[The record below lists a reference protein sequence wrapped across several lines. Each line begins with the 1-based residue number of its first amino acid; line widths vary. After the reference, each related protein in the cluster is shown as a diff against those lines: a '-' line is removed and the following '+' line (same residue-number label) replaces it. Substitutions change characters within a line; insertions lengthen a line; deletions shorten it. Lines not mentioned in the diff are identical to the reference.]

1 MSIFKKAEKLAILT
15 AEIKKE
21 TILSCVDKT
30 PLNTIL
36 FKHPT
41 SKADTPLMILIH
53 PLGAYAEF
61 YRGFIQRLQRYLQT
75 DVLTFDS
82 RGHGCNPEQ
91 NQIKQA
97 AAGLDDSLS
106 VQQSENSFIVANSEF
121 SVGTGEVENM
131 LEQNNNNN
139 SNNNTN
145 NNNNSHSITTVT
157 NLSAVRASIQSSS
170 LSKRLIGPETS
181 SPKNQVISRTT
192 LNLLNSKSSICTESE
207 VSEISRN
214 PETPRRVNLVNGC
227 ADFTVHDLVLD
238 LLQIVQIYRRK
249 YLAVFE
255 IWRNFTEF
263 VSKILFN
270 RLKFFHVRFL
280 DKRYS
285 VTFHVWAP

>member
-61 YRGFIQRLQRYLQT
+61 YRGFIQRLQKYLQT

-82 RGHGCNPEQ
+82 RGHGCHQEQ
-91 NQIKQA
+91 NQMKQA

-106 VQQSENSFIVANSEF
+106 VQQSENSFVVANSEF

-131 LEQNNNNN
+131 LEQDNN
-139 SNNNTN
+139 SNNNNTNTN

-170 LSKRLIGPETS
+170 LSKRLTGPETS

-207 VSEISRN
+207 VSEMSRN
-214 PETPRRVNLVNGC
+214 PDTPRRVNLVNGC
-227 ADFTVHDLVLD
+227 ADFTVQDLVLD

-249 YLAVFE
+249 YWVVFE
-255 IWRNFTEF
+255 IWRNFMEF
-263 VSKILFN
+263 MSKM
-270 RLKFFHVRFL
+270 FFICLRPGFSHIHF
-280 DKRYS
+280 
-285 VTFHVWAP
+285 FQ